1 MPYNHKQYDPAKP
14 FLRGGDDNIVDEND
28 KNRVRAYDLYENIY
42 LNSAETLKLVL
53 RGDDSVP
60 ILMPSGRKIVEAVHR
75 FLGVG
80 FDYLVEPDM
89 GDEGI
94 RQSLNAYF
102 RTTFKRE
109 AIKAKFTSN
118 KRWGLIRGDAHFY
131 IHADPNKKAGERISV
146 DEVDPRQIFLIED
159 GSTVVGFHMVD
170 IVQDFRSPDDPSKKL
185 ARRRT
190 FRRVRNDEGM
200 FTGRISSELTHWTL
214 GNWDDRGA
222 ISDEQA
228 RRKEQVRS
236 AQHDEEEEELPEPIS
251 QLPLYRW
258 RNKPP
263 QNSSWGTSQLEGMET
278 LAYALNQSLTDED
291 ATIVFQGLG
300 MYVTNASAPVDPNT
314 GELTDW
320 NIGPMQIVEIAG
332 NRNDNY
338 FERVSGVQDVSP
350 FQDHMKWIDEKGI
363 AEGSGT
369 PEVAIGRV
377 DVTSAESGISLEL
390 QLKPLLAANEEK
402 ELEMIVVMDQFLH
415 DWMTMWLPAYESDFQ
430 EQDGSR
436 PFASADL
443 LNECSVVCI
452 FADPMPV
459 NKTQVTQDTLLL
471 QQAHLILRKMAV
483 AKLRSIGWEYPEV
496 DDQGN
501 ALTDDDIADML
512 LAEAEA
518 DASLGLSAM
527 DNGGAGEQQFD
538 DQGNPIDQFG
548 NPVEIPPDVTQVPLS
563 P

>member
-1 MPYNHKQYDPAKP
+1 MPYNPKQYDPAKP

-28 KNRVRAYDLYENIY
+28 KNRIRAYDLYENIY

-80 FDYLVEPDM
+80 FDYLVEPDR
-89 GDEGI
+89 GDEGV
-94 RQSLNAYF
+94 RQSLDVYF
-102 RTTFKRE
+102 RNLFKRE
-109 AIKAKFTSN
+109 AVKAKFTSN

-131 IHADPNKKAGERISV
+131 IHADPNKKAGERLSIE
-146 DEVDPRQIFLIED
+146 EVDPRQVFLIEE
-159 GSTVVGFHMVD
+159 GTSVVGFHMVD
-170 IVQDFRSPDDPSKKL
+170 IIQDFRAKDDPSKKI

-190 FRRVRNDEGM
+190 FRRVKDDAGN
-200 FTGRISSELTHWTL
+200 FTGRVSSELTHWTL

-222 ISDEQA
+222 IPDETA
-228 RRKEQVRS
+228 RLKERVVS
-236 AQHDEEEEELPEPIS
+236 SEFDEEVEELPEPIS

-263 QNSSWGTSQLEGMET
+263 QNSTWGTSQLEGMET

-300 MYVTNASAPVDPNT
+300 MYVTNASPPVDPNT

-320 NIGPMQIVEIAG
+320 NIGPMQIIEIPGSAQ
-332 NRNDNY
+332 DQY
-338 FERVSGVQDVSP
+338 FNRVSGVQDISP
-350 FQDHMKWIDEKGI
+350 FQDHMRWIDEKGI

-402 ELEMIVVMDQFLH
+402 ELELIVVMDQMLH
-415 DWMTMWLPAYESDFQ
+415 DIATMWLPAYEGDY
-430 EQDGSR
+430 EDTIGGGR

-443 LNECSVVCI
+443 LNECSVVCV

-459 NKTQVTQDTLLL
+459 NKTQVIQDTLLL
-471 QQAHLILRKMAV
+471 QQSHLILRKMAV
-483 AKLRSIGWEYPEV
+483 AKLRSIGWEYPATDAE
-496 DDQGN
+496 GRP
-501 ALTDDDIADML
+501 LTDDDIADML

-518 DASLGLSAM
+518 DASVGMSAL
-527 DNGGAGEQQFD
+527 DSGGGGEFD
-538 DQGNPIDQFG
+538 EQGNPIDQFG
-548 NPVEIPPDVTQVPLS
+548 NSTETPPDVTQVPLNA
-563 P
+563 